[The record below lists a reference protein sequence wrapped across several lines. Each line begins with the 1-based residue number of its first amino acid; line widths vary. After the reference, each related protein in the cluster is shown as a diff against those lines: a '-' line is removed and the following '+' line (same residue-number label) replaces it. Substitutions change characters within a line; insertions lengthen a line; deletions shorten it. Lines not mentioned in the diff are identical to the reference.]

1 MLLFQWFGDTEV
13 VLYCLLSLEPNVVE
27 IGHYSPTIP
36 PPPPKKRKKKPTV
49 DELYKLHLRII
60 YKYLPN
66 NFGTSSILSLFQ
78 LKCHDWFYITNW
90 ASGKENRLIF
100 YTCSR

>member
-36 PPPPKKRKKKPTV
+36 PPKKKPTG

-66 NFGTSSILSLFQ
+66 NFGSSSILSLF
-78 LKCHDWFYITNW
+78 
-90 ASGKENRLIF
+90 S
-100 YTCSR
+100 

>member
-27 IGHYSPTIP
+27 IGHL
-36 PPPPKKRKKKPTV
+36 KKKKPTG

-66 NFGTSSILSLFQ
+66 NFGTSSILSLF
-78 LKCHDWFYITNW
+78 
-90 ASGKENRLIF
+90 S
-100 YTCSR
+100 